1 MSMHLRRQHNY
12 LQSVKRPCV
21 VGFAPA
27 VCGRSVRPPGA
38 VRHVWAAGV
47 CPPWSGGCTRRDR
60 MAGVLAAVGRCARRR
75 GAPWLGGGAF
85 ARRCLGCC
93 VRQGQR
99 SVRPPCAGVFPTRC
113 TGVVG
118 CAVAGRSCYNS
129 GNSTPAGV
137 WMCSAGRG
145 RHFPIGAV
153 GAPPGGVRPW
163 RGGHRRL
170 AKLGMAQCL
179 PFIFSQYSLAACS
192 VLLSP

>member
-1 MSMHLRRQHNY
+1 M
-12 LQSVKRPCV
+12 
-21 VGFAPA
+21 
-27 VCGRSVRPPGA
+27 RPPCA
-38 VRHVWAAGV
+38 VGRCARRVLCAMSGRRV
-47 CPPWSGGCTRRDR
+47 FVRRGRGGCTRRDR